1 MSGCLGLFGG
11 LREAREA
18 REVVLVSCLVCG
30 GCGDGWGGCGSF
42 DPPVGVMF
50 PWVFWLLS
58 HLTGGTGGFVARPSM
73 YVMCVGSLLLIIF
86 FIESW

>member
-1 MSGCLGLFGG
+1 MRWWVVWFVGG
-11 LREAREA
+11 
-18 REVVLVSCLVCG
+18 VGITG
-30 GCGDGWGGCGSF
+30 GYGSF

-73 YVMCVGSLLLIIF
+73 YVMCVGFLLLIIF